1 MLIGRLTE
9 MVSSGVINETISK
22 DIVETVLKNYGGIIQ

>member
-9 MVSSGVINETISK
+9 MVASCVISETISK
-22 DIVETVLKNYGGIIQ
+22 DIVETVTKHYAGPIK